1 MKTRYTLD
9 CPGEADFAVLAINS
23 HIKGYKLCWNINN
36 SLQVNFEKQKDHNI
50 KDELWFARYMYIC
63 DDGIE
68 YNLLENRS
76 KKGYLIPNEKSV
88 NYFLVVKNDYWQEDK
103 AEFMKKLRDIEDV
116 LLVFELDTAL
126 TKHIDRFI
134 FNDKKN

>member
-9 CPGEADFAVLAINS
+9 CPGEADFALLAINS

-36 SLQVNFEKQKDHNI
+36 SLQVNFERQKDHNI

>member
-9 CPGEADFAVLAINS
+9 CLGEADFSVLAINS

-36 SLQVNFEKQKDHNI
+36 SLQVNFEKQKDHNVQ
-50 KDELWFARYMYIC
+50 DELWFARYMYIC

-76 KKGYLIPNEKSV
+76 KKGYLIPNEKSI

-103 AEFMKKLRDIEDV
+103 AGFMKKLRDIEDV
-116 LLVFELDTAL
+116 LLVFELNTAL

>member
-126 TKHIDRFI
+126 TKHLDRFI

>member
-9 CPGEADFAVLAINS
+9 CPGEADFALLAINS

-88 NYFLVVKNDYWQEDK
+88 NYFLIVKNDYWQEDK